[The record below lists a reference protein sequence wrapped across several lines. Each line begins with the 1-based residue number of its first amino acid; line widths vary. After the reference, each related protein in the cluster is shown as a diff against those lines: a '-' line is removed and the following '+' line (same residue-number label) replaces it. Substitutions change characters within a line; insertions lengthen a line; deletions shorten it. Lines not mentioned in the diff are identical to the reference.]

1 MQAIQARNLTKH
13 YGAVRALD
21 DVSFDVG
28 TGEVIGLLGPNGAGK
43 TTLMKILTG
52 YLEPDAGS
60 ARICGHDIVAEPS
73 ASQGQLGYL
82 PEHAPLYAEMSVQGY
97 LRMMASL
104 RGIPDGEQ
112 RARLSEAILA
122 TGLEP
127 MLTRPIAQLSK
138 GFRQRVGIAQAI
150 VHRPRLLILDEPTTG
165 LDPAQIID
173 IRELIAELAKDATVL
188 LSTHILPEV
197 EQSCQRVLMITG
209 GRLRV
214 DSPLAELRSSNAV
227 RVRVDQAPE
236 RFEADLGAVAGVDGV
251 ERLGRAEGSWQDY
264 RVTGASDVE
273 LGPLVFREASARGW
287 TLAELRPDT
296 RTLEDVFNEHVRA
309 ATVADPA
316 QLAVND
322 DGEATRTEQEKSA

>member
-1 MQAIQARNLTKH
+1 MKAIKARNLTKQ

-28 TGEVIGLLGPNGAGK
+28 SGEVIGLLGPNGAGK

-52 YLEPDAGS
+52 FLEPDEGS
-60 ARICGHDIVAEPS
+60 ATICGHDIVAEPT
-73 ASQGQLGYL
+73 ACQAQLGYL
-82 PEHAPLYAEMSVQGY
+82 PEHAPLYPEMSVQGY

-104 RGIPDGEQ
+104 RGVPDTKQ

-127 MLTRPIAQLSK
+127 MLTRPIGELSK
-138 GFRQRVGIAQAI
+138 GYRQRVGIAQAI

-173 IRELIAELAKDATVL
+173 IRELIAELAKDATIL

-197 EQSCQRVLMITG
+197 EHSCQRVIMISG
-209 GRLRV
+209 GKLRL
-214 DSPLAELRSSNAV
+214 DSALADLRSSNAV
-227 RVRVDQAPE
+227 RVRLDQAPE
-236 RFEADLGAVAGVDGV
+236 QVQPGLSAVAEVGGV
-251 ERLGRAEGSWQDY
+251 ELVAGGEDQWHDY
-264 RVTGASDVE
+264 RVSAAADVD
-273 LGPLVFREASARGW
+273 LGPLVFREVSSRGW

-296 RTLEDVFNEHVRA
+296 RTLEDVFNEQVRT
-309 ATVADPA
+309 ATVTDPGHA
-316 QLAVND
+316 AAND
-322 DGEATRTEQEKSA
+322 DEQEVSA